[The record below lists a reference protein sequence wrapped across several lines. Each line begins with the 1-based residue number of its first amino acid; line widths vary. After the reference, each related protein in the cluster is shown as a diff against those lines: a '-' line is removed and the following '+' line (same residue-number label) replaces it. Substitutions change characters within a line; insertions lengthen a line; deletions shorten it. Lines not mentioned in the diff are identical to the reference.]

1 MSLFLADFPPS
12 LGSAASAGEHY
23 MIIDSF
29 ESANAVTSGDKKLS
43 SIGLYI
49 PAGSLKTGFK
59 GNYNAKA
66 GAETV
71 AKMGQGLGMVGGAGP
86 GGMEKK
92 FDVGTLAA
100 ALKTRGLR
108 AAAKFG
114 DTGGFLSAQG
124 KIPNNYTALVYE
136 GPTEFRTHTFEFK
149 FFPKNQD
156 ESNTVRAI
164 IEEFRRGTLPRMA
177 NMGSGLLADA
187 FFKSPRQHEIKF
199 CRGGSGASG
208 VGSENSYLFKID
220 TSVITEMSVNF
231 DPQTTVGF
239 HDDGSP
245 VQIDLSLTFQE
256 IKFQI
261 SPDNVEGQNL
271 NLSGAVSQ
279 NQSSSQLTAEQTAQ
293 NEQLRQTG
301 GSARILPG
309 GRLSGGF

>member
-71 AKMGQGLGMVGGAGP
+71 AKMGQGLGMTGGAGP

-124 KIPNNYTALVYE
+124 KVPNNYTALVYE
-136 GPTEFRTHTFEFK
+136 GPTEFRTHTFDFK
-149 FFPKNQD
+149 FFPKNQT
-156 ESNTVRAI
+156 ESDTVRAI

-177 NMGSGLLADA
+177 AMGGLVKDA

-279 NQSSSQLTAEQTAQ
+279 NQSSVQVREEFRQQEQSMET
-293 NEQLRQTG
+293 
-301 GSARILPG
+301 I
-309 GRLSGGF
+309 

>member
-124 KIPNNYTALVYE
+124 KVPNNYTALVYE
-136 GPTEFRTHTFEFK
+136 GPTEFRTHTFDFK
-149 FFPKNQD
+149 FFPKNQT
-156 ESNTVRAI
+156 ESDTVRAI

-177 NMGSGLLADA
+177 AMGGLVKDA

-261 SPDNVEGQNL
+261 SPDNARGQNL
-271 NLSGAVSQ
+271 NLSDPVSQ
-279 NQSSSQLTAEQTAQ
+279 NQSSVQVREEFRQQEQSMET
-293 NEQLRQTG
+293 
-301 GSARILPG
+301 I
-309 GRLSGGF
+309 

>member
-1 MSLFLADFPPS
+1 MANLFLADYPPT
-12 LGSAASAGEHY
+12 LGTAAAAGTHY
-23 MIIDSF
+23 MIIDSY
-29 ESANAVTSGDKKLS
+29 ESKNAVTSGQTKLS

-49 PAGSLKTGFK
+49 PADSLKTNYK
-59 GNYNAKA
+59 GNYDSKA

-71 AKMGQGLGMVGGAGP
+71 AKMGQGLGMSGGPP
-86 GGMEKK
+86 GQNK

-100 ALKTRGLR
+100 SLKQKGLA

-124 KIPNNYTALVYE
+124 KVPNNYTAMVYQ
-136 GPTEFRTHTFEFK
+136 GPSEFRTHSFVFK

-177 NMGSGLLADA
+177 TMGSGLLADA
-187 FFKSPRQHEIKF
+187 FFKSPRHHEIKF
-199 CRGGSGASG
+199 CKGGSGVNAA
-208 VGSENSYLFKID
+208 GSENSYLFTID
-220 TSVITEMSVNF
+220 TSVITDMSVNF
-231 DPQTTVGF
+231 DPQSTVGF

-261 SPDNVEGQNL
+261 SPDNVSGQNL
-271 NLSGAVSQ
+271 NLSGPILQ
-279 NQSSSQLTAEQTAQ
+279 NQSSAAVREVFLDQDA
-293 NEQLRQTG
+293 
-301 GSARILPG
+301 GSGPG
-309 GRLSGGF
+309 

>member
-29 ESANAVTSGDKKLS
+29 ESANAVTSGNKKLS

-71 AKMGQGLGMVGGAGP
+71 AKMGQGLGMVAAGP
-86 GGMEKK
+86 GGMEKSL
-92 FDVGTLAA
+92 DVGTLAT

-124 KIPNNYTALVYE
+124 KVPNNYTALVYE

-149 FFPKNQD
+149 FFPKNQT

-164 IEEFRRGTLPRMA
+164 IEEFKRGTLPRMA

-199 CRGGSGASG
+199 CRGGSGVSG
-208 VGSENSYLFKID
+208 AGSENSYLFKID
-220 TSVITEMSVNF
+220 TSVITEMSVIT
-231 DPQTTVGF
+231 DV
-239 HDDGSP
+239 S
-245 VQIDLSLTFQE
+245 I
-256 IKFQI
+256 
-261 SPDNVEGQNL
+261 L
-271 NLSGAVSQ
+271 NK
-279 NQSSSQLTAEQTAQ
+279 
-293 NEQLRQTG
+293 
-301 GSARILPG
+301 
-309 GRLSGGF
+309 